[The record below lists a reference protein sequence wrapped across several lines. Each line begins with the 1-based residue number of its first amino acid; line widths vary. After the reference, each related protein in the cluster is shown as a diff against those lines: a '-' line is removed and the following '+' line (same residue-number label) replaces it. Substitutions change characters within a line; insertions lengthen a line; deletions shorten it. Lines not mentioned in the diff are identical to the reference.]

1 MSLWVIAVPLAA
13 LAIIIVI
20 AIVAARTAA
29 FKSKQTDAPAKV
41 DYALDVN
48 GAAARLAEAVTFKTV
63 SGHDRSRFD
72 YGQFST
78 FHAFLEKSFPRAHA
92 VLEKQAVDSYGEM
105 ISFYIH
111 LMIGSC
117 S

>member
-1 MSLWVIAVPLAA
+1 MSLWFIAVPLAA

-29 FKSKQTDAPAKV
+29 FKSKQTDAPSTITYPV
-41 DYALDVN
+41 DVKS
-48 GAAARLAEAVTFKTV
+48 AAARLAGAVTFKTV

-78 FHAFLEKSFPRAHA
+78 SHAFLEKSFPPGHTPSWKSRLLTATA
-92 VLEKQAVDSYGEM
+92 R
-105 ISFYIH
+105 
-111 LMIGSC
+111 
-117 S
+117 

>member
-1 MSLWVIAVPLAA
+1 MSLWVIAVSLAA

-20 AIVAARTAA
+20 AFVAARTAS
-29 FKSKQTDAPAKV
+29 FKSTQTDAPAKA

-63 SGHDRSRFD
+63 SSHDRSQFD
-72 YGQFST
+72 YSQFSA
-78 FHAFLEKSFPRAHA
+78 FQAFLGKSSPLAHSA
-92 VLEKQAVDSYGEM
+92 PQKQVVNSYGEM
-105 ISFYIH
+105 ISCYIH

-117 S
+117 R